1 MELNL
6 QPQATACQLTGQ
18 PFTEGDRVASY
29 LVRGAGLEIQR
40 HDILESATAD
50 FAPAG
55 VIACR
60 WVHAY
65 KARIPGENADRRLK
79 LTAETLFLTL
89 ADPLT
94 EQTDE
99 NTRLVRFLALMLERK
114 RLLRPK
120 GRSADGEKNIFEH
133 AKTKQLFEISAGEL
147 DPAFFLAVQAQLGLL
162 VGAPA
167 AGPAESAEPAAPAAG
182 AGP

>member
-1 MELNL
+1 VS
-6 QPQATACQLTGQ
+6 T
-18 PFTEGDRVASY
+18 DRVM
-29 LVRGAGLEIQR
+29 GWGLACQR
-40 HDILESATAD
+40 HDILEAATAD

-65 KARIPGENADRRLK
+65 KARMPGENADRRLK

-94 EQTDE
+94 EQTEE

-133 AKTKQLFEISAGEL
+133 ARTKQLFEIPAGEL
-147 DPAFFLAVQAQLGLL
+147 DPAFFVAVQA
-162 VGAPA
+162 
-167 AGPAESAEPAAPAAG
+167 
-182 AGP
+182 